1 MRVVYMGTPAFSIP
15 PLELML
21 EGGFQVVGVY
31 TQPDK
36 PAGRG
41 RSVLPS
47 PVKAYAQGRG
57 LKVFRARLPETTGRL

>member
-47 PVKAYAQGRG
+47 PVKRMPKTAG
-57 LKVFRARLPETTGRL
+57 

>member
-21 EGGFQVVGVY
+21 EGGFRVVGVY

-47 PVKAYAQGRG
+47 PVKAYAQGT
-57 LKVFRARLPETTGRL
+57 RAEGVPTRLPETTGRL